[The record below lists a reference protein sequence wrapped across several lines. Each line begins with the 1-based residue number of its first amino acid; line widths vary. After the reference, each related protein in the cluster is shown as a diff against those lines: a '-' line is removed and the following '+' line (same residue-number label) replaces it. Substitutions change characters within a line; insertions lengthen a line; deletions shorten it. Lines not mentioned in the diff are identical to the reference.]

1 MSIPDKSEKEKCSIF
16 LYLIRQTGRDIPST
30 MTLTNEEKHKLEIL
44 FKKFE
49 AHCLAQPM
57 ERYRFHMRCQR
68 KDETVSQFVTALKLL
83 ATSCKFGELMNDM
96 IKDRIVCGI
105 SSEHVKRETFERDQ
119 SYAGESYRYQSSG

>member
-1 MSIPDKSEKEKCSIF
+1 
-16 LYLIRQTGRDIPST
+16 
-30 MTLTNEEKHKLEIL
+30 MTLTNEEIKDKLEIL

-49 AHCLAQPM
+49 AHCLAQQNVTM

-96 IKDRIVCGI
+96 IKDHIVCGI

-119 SYAGESYRYQSSG
+119 CYAGESYRYQSSG